1 MRDDSTFINYLKG
14 GFAIIGIATIFEMLY
29 IPKKI
34 NDLEKK
40 VEKLEEKRN
49 QPIAEI
55 MTYQE

>member
-1 MRDDSTFINYLKG
+1 
-14 GFAIIGIATIFEMLY
+14 MLY